1 MNFMTETTKAKAFE
15 LRELTADDMFPM
27 FQIISKIGI
36 KEFKSCFE
44 SDAIKGAIAK
54 VSEGDDKSDL
64 AAVGMMV
71 GLDIAGILMANI
83 GKAKEDIYGLLSGLS
98 GMSRNEIAK
107 LPMAVFVEMII
118 AVVKKEEF
126 KDFFQAVTKLF

>member
-1 MNFMTETTKAKAFE
+1 MSETAKAKAFE

-54 VSEGDDKSDL
+54 VAEGEDKSDL
-64 AAVGMMV
+64 AAVGMIV

-98 GMSRNEIAK
+98 GMRRDEIAK
-107 LPMAVFVEMII
+107 LPMAVFAEMII

>member
-1 MNFMTETTKAKAFE
+1 MKFMSETAKAKAFE

-44 SDAIKGAIAK
+44 SDAVKGVIAK
-54 VSEGDDKSDL
+54 AAKGEDKSDI

-107 LPMAVFVEMII
+107 LPMAVFVDMIVS
-118 AVVKKEEF
+118 VVKKEEF